1 MLVYENGI
9 IGGIKKEMKHYTE
22 ANNKYINCSD
32 HPHFKE
38 NFKLV
43 SVVNWMLIQ
52 KQYKKLVLLEIW

>member
-1 MLVYENGI
+1 MLIVQ
-9 IGGIKKEMKHYTE
+9 GIKKEMKHYTE
-22 ANNKYINCSD
+22 ANNKYINYFD

-52 KQYKKLVLLEIW
+52 KQYKKLV